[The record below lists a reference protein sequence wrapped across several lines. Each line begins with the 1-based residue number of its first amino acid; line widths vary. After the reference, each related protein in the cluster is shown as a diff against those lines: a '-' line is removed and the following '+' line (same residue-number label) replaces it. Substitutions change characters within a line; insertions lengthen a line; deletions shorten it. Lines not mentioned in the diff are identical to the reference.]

1 MAASD
6 SRKNQAGQSV
16 LEFLIV
22 LPMMVGLAVMLIKMN
37 TAIQVSIVNQ
47 QYARAHTLWLAFN
60 SNEYPEWTFRTPH
73 LVRKNYN
80 KMVLG
85 ISENAAPATPEE
97 IYLPEV
103 IKMKITPGRSL
114 VSDAGNQQNQEEPE
128 RLSIIRVRTSVSLCT
143 QSNFVTAGGEK
154 VPLGAETL
162 REGFNPSGFEYC
174 RGPLDG

>member
-1 MAASD
+1 MAARD

-37 TAIQVSIVNQ
+37 TAVQVSIVNQ

-60 SNEYPEWTFRTPH
+60 SNEYPEVKLRIPQ
-73 LVRKNYN
+73 LISKNYN
-80 KMVLG
+80 KMILG
-85 ISENAAPATPEE
+85 ISENSAPASGE

-114 VSDAGNQQNQEEPE
+114 ATDAGDQQNQEEPE
-128 RLSIIRVRTSVSLCT
+128 RRSIIRVRTSVSLCT

-174 RGPLDG
+174 RSPLDG